1 MQELCLT
8 STIRGRLIIVCG
20 QPASGKTTD
29 RRNLATEN
37 GAVRYCP
44 DELLADLGANLWGEQ
59 LREKVEALQWKQTK
73 ELLAVG
79 VTTIIELGT

>member
-1 MQELCLT
+1 
-8 STIRGRLIIVCG
+8 
-20 QPASGKTTD
+20 
-29 RRNLATEN
+29 
-37 GAVRYCP
+37 VRYCP
-44 DELLADLGANLWGEQ
+44 DEWLADLGANLWGEQ